1 MNENMPTEAALYSM
15 SLITGTTRA
24 DNARHLVNAFR
35 QNYYAHI
42 HATTIVLVAR
52 PDKSFCTFVIFVL
65 TVTNIIIVIKS
76 PN

>member
-1 MNENMPTEAALYSM
+1 MIEHMPTEAAPYSM

-35 QNYYAHI
+35 ENYCEHI
-42 HATTIVLVAR
+42 HATTIVLVAS

-65 TVTNIIIVIKS
+65 TVTNIINVIKRLD
-76 PN
+76 